1 MYFRHAQ
8 RAAYRTAISAAQI
21 LVIIIMFAQIVVRV
35 IDVNDNYPIASVST
49 LEGATSGSVS
59 TETSASVPENSDAG
73 SFVAHISV
81 DDADTGPA
89 GQVSSHDQ
97 RWNTVSDT
105 DPRPD
110 PTRDASDP

>member
-1 MYFRHAQ
+1 MYFSA
-8 RAAYRTAISAAQI
+8 RAEGRISYGHLGRTNSCYYY
-21 LVIIIMFAQIVVRV
+21 MFAQIVVRV

-59 TETSASVPENSDAG
+59 TETSASVPENSDVG

-89 GQVSSHDQ
+89 GQVSSHQ
-97 RWNTVSDT
+97 RWNRVSDT